1 MEFPWMMHGVPQNNV
16 SGRRAVPWVGHL
28 PWQIKTRDKH
38 MRKRACRV
46 NTRLLITG
54 REDAVYNEEMPER
67 GIPDVASRAYGV
79 RLLITRIKY
88 AVFDRDCQKREFM
101 SSQLRLTV
109 PNMEF

>member
-1 MEFPWMMHGVPQNNV
+1 MTHGMPQNNV

-38 MRKRACRV
+38 MRKRPRRV

-54 REDAVYNEEMPER
+54 REDAVYNEKLPER
-67 GIPDVASRAYGV
+67 GIPDMASRAYGV
-79 RLLITRIKY
+79 CLLVTRIKCAMSDMY
-88 AVFDRDCQKREFM
+88 FQKREFM
-101 SSQLRLTV
+101 SSQPRLTA